1 MGKRVRGI
9 WAAALSVALAVAGVG
24 QAGAAESDGTAVSGS
39 TRVDAADSLR
49 TVTLVSGDR
58 VRVRSGTYEV
68 QPGPGRERMVFAQH
82 RIGGHDY
89 VIPADALSMIGAR
102 RVDRRLFDITE
113 LLASRYDDAEQTEL
127 PLLVRATDQTAARQ
141 RASGYAVAR
150 DLPGIRAQAVRVPKK
165 RAGEFWRS
173 LDAQVAGKTASA
185 GVERVW
191 LDGQRQISLDHSVPQ
206 IGAPAVWQAG
216 RTGRGVTVAVL
227 DTGIDATHPDFTG
240 RLAQV
245 RNFTDDPD
253 ADDHVGHGTHVASI
267 IAGSGAASGGR
278 YRGVAPD
285 ATLLVG
291 KVCTDGGCPDSA
303 ILAGMEWAAANGAVV
318 VNLSLGGADTTEL
331 DPLKEAVETLT
342 ARTGTLFVV
351 AAGNSGPQARSI
363 SSPASADS
371 ALAVGAMDGADKL
384 AESSSR
390 GPRLAGGAIKP
401 EITAPGVDIVAARA
415 RNSEADDP
423 VDESY
428 TRMSG
433 TSMATPHVAGSAALL
448 AQQHPTFRA
457 ADLKATLMGT
467 AKPDATS
474 RLTEQGAGRVDVAA
488 ASGSTLRADP
498 PAVDLG
504 IAKWPHQD
512 DRAASRTVAFRN
524 DGATAA
530 TLSLTVSVTG
540 PDGTHATDGMF
551 RIEPAQLTVAAG
563 GSASATITARTAIS
577 GSEGVYEGR
586 VVASGP
592 AGVVRIPVTID
603 REPESYDLKLT
614 HLDRTGSLTDSYN
627 TFLDGLSASGTV
639 VPYEPDGTASIRL
652 RAGSYHLTSVISDEH
667 GDDRLVSLLT
677 QPQLELTADT
687 TVVLDARL
695 AKSSTVTVP
704 RPAATP
710 TGSVIGYYRH
720 LPDGSL
726 NAASVFSFGGMTP
739 LFAAQ
744 FGPALPGNEMRG
756 RLQTVFTEPGPDGQF
771 GSGSHRYHLA
781 WFPSGQVPSGIR
793 QEVRTADLAQVEATY
808 PASESG
814 TIGEKTV
821 FASRPDYTESV
832 SFGGTVPLPATRT
845 EYYSRADDIRWSA
858 DVRMGEVQ
866 QMSAPTAYPAGRQ
879 TESWQAGPL
888 SPGFP
893 APPSSITVF
902 SDGYWVTRQGNRI
915 FAAVP
920 LFSDRDIR
928 HAGVA
933 DTTSYTQRL
942 LRDGQ
947 PVPLIDDYDYEV
959 PAAAANYR
967 YSVTATRDTELSTRV
982 QAEWTFRSEKSEKL
996 ARLPVMA
1003 VRFAPALDGDNA
1015 APAGRD
1021 LRIPVTVQR
1030 QAGATPAQVRS
1041 LTVEVSF
1048 DDGQTWRLA
1057 SVQKSGAGWLADV
1070 HHPAGAGYAALRAYA
1085 VDQSGNTV
1093 RQTIIRAYRIKG

>member
-1 MGKRVRGI
+1 
-9 WAAALSVALAVAGVG
+9 
-24 QAGAAESDGTAVSGS
+24 
-39 TRVDAADSLR
+39 
-49 TVTLVSGDR
+49 
-58 VRVRSGTYEV
+58 
-68 QPGPGRERMVFAQH
+68 MVFAQR

-113 LLASRYDDAEQTEL
+113 LLASRYDDATQKEL

-141 RASGYAVAR
+141 RASGYAVVR
-150 DLPGIRAQAVRVPKK
+150 DLPGLGAQAVRVPKQ

-173 LDAQVAGKTASA
+173 LDAPVAGKAASA

-191 LDGQRQISLDHSVPQ
+191 LDGQRQVSLDRSVPQ
-206 IGAPAVWQAG
+206 IGAPAVWQSG

-227 DTGIDATHPDFTG
+227 DTGIDATHPDFAG

-253 ADDHVGHGTHVASI
+253 ADDHLGHGTHVAST

-303 ILAGMEWAAANGAVV
+303 ILAGMEWAAANRAAV
-318 VNLSLGGADTTEL
+318 VNLSLGGPDTTEL

-342 ARTGTLFVV
+342 ARAGTLFVV

-371 ALAVGAMDGADKL
+371 ALAVGAVDGADKL
-384 AESSSR
+384 AEFSSR
-390 GPRLAGGAIKP
+390 GPRLTGGAIKP

-415 RNSEADDP
+415 RNFEAGDP
-423 VDESY
+423 VGESY

-457 ADLKATLMGT
+457 ADLKATLLGT
-467 AKPDATS
+467 ARPDATL

-488 ASGSTLRADP
+488 ASGSTLRAEP

-512 DRAASRTVAFRN
+512 DQAASRTVVFRN

-530 TLSLTVSVTG
+530 TLSLTLSVTG
-540 PDGTHATDGMF
+540 PDGARAPAGMS

-563 GSASATITARTAIS
+563 GSASATITARTSIA
-577 GSEGVYEGR
+577 GPDGVYEGR

-592 AGVVRIPVTID
+592 AGAVRVPVTID
-603 REPESYDLKLT
+603 REPESYDLTLT
-614 HLDRTGSLTDSYN
+614 HLDRTGSLTGTYG
-627 TFLDGLSASGTV
+627 TFLDGVSASGTV
-639 VPYEPDGTASIRL
+639 DPYEPDGTASIRL
-652 RAGSYHLTSVISDEH
+652 RAGNYHLTSIISEEH

-695 AKSSTVTVP
+695 AKSNTVTVP

-710 TGSVIGYYRH
+710 FGAVVGYYRH
-720 LPDGSL
+720 LPDGGL
-726 NAASVFSFGGMTP
+726 TGASVFSLDGMAP

-744 FGPALPGNEMRG
+744 LGPALAGNVMRG
-756 RLQTVFTEPGPDGQF
+756 RLQALFTEPGPDGEF

-781 WFPSGQVPSGIR
+781 WFPSGRVPSGIR
-793 QEVRTADLAQVEATY
+793 KEVRPADLAEVTATY
-808 PASESG
+808 PASTSD
-814 TIGEKTV
+814 TIGEKVAT
-821 FASRPDYTESV
+821 ASRPDYTETL
-832 SFGGTVPLPATRT
+832 SFGGLVSLPGTHT
-845 EYYSRADDIRWSA
+845 EYYSRADDTRWSA
-858 DVRMGEVQ
+858 DVRMGEVRQ
-866 QMSAPTAYPAGRQ
+866 LSAPTAYPAGRQ

-888 SPGFP
+888 GPGFP
-893 APPSSITVF
+893 ALPSYFAVDP
-902 SDGYWVTRQGNRI
+902 DGYWITRQGNRI
-915 FAAVP
+915 FAVVP
-920 LFSDRDIR
+920 LFSDRDVR
-928 HAGVA
+928 HAGFA
-933 DTTSYTQRL
+933 DTTSYTQQL
-942 LRDGQ
+942 FRDGQ
-947 PVPLIDDYDYEV
+947 LVPSIDGFDYEV

-967 YSVTATRDTELSTRV
+967 YNVTATRDAELSTRV
-982 QAEWTFRSEKSEKL
+982 QAEWTFRSQKSQQL
-996 ARLPVMA
+996 TRLPVMA

-1015 APAGRD
+1015 APAGRG

-1030 QAGATPAQVRS
+1030 QAGATPARVRS
-1041 LTVEVSF
+1041 LTVEVSY
-1048 DDGQTWRLA
+1048 DDGRTWKPAPVRET
-1057 SVQKSGAGWLADV
+1057 GAGWLADV
-1070 HHPAGAGYAALRAYA
+1070 HHPAGAGYATLRAYA

-1093 RQTIIRAYRIKG
+1093 RQTIVRAYRIKG

>member
-1 MGKRVRGI
+1 
-9 WAAALSVALAVAGVG
+9 
-24 QAGAAESDGTAVSGS
+24 
-39 TRVDAADSLR
+39 
-49 TVTLVSGDR
+49 
-58 VRVRSGTYEV
+58 
-68 QPGPGRERMVFAQH
+68 MVFAQH

-89 VIPADALSMIGAR
+89 VIPADAMSMIGAR

-113 LLASRYDDAEQTEL
+113 LLASRYDDAAQTEL
-127 PLLVRATDQTAARQ
+127 PLLVRAADQTAARQ
-141 RASGYAVAR
+141 RASGYAVVR
-150 DLPGIRAQAVRVPKK
+150 DLPGLGAQAVRVPKK

-173 LDAQVAGKTASA
+173 LDTQAAGKTASA
-185 GVERVW
+185 AVERVW
-191 LDGQRQISLDHSVPQ
+191 LDGQRQISLDRSVPQ

-227 DTGIDATHPDFTG
+227 DTGIDARHPDFTG

-253 ADDHVGHGTHVASI
+253 ADDHLGHGTHVAST

-278 YRGVAPD
+278 YKGVAPD

-291 KVCTDGGCPDSA
+291 KVCTDDGCPDSA
-303 ILAGMEWAAANGAVV
+303 ILAGMEWAVANGAAV
-318 VNLSLGGADTTEL
+318 VNLSLGGADTTET

-342 ARTGTLFVV
+342 ARAGTLFVV

-371 ALAVGAMDGADKL
+371 ALAVGAVDGADTL
-384 AESSSR
+384 AEYSSR
-390 GPRLAGGAIKP
+390 GPRLTGGAIKP

-415 RNSEADDP
+415 RNFEADDP

-448 AQQHPTFRA
+448 AQQHPSFRA

-467 AKPDATS
+467 ARPAATY

-488 ASGSTLRADP
+488 ASGSTVRADP

-504 IAKWPHQD
+504 IARWPHQD

-530 TLSLTVSVTG
+530 TLSLTVSLTG
-540 PDGTHATDGMF
+540 PDGAHAPEGMF

-563 GSASATITARTAIS
+563 GSASATITARTAIP

-592 AGVVRIPVTID
+592 AGVVRVPVTID

-614 HLDRTGSLTDSYN
+614 HLDRTGSLTDSY
-627 TFLDGLSASGTV
+627 TTSLDGLSASGTV

-652 RAGSYHLTSVISDEH
+652 RAGNYHLTSILSEEH

-695 AKSSTVTVP
+695 AKSNTVTVP

-710 TGSVIGYYRH
+710 NGSVVGYYRH
-720 LPDGSL
+720 LPDGGL
-726 NAASVFSFGGMTP
+726 NSASVVSLDGMAP

-744 FGPALPGNEMRG
+744 LGPALAGHVMRG

-793 QEVRTADLAQVEATY
+793 KEVRPTDLAQVTATY
-808 PASESG
+808 PASGSG
-814 TIGEKTV
+814 TIGEKVVT
-821 FASRPDYTESV
+821 ASRPDYTEAV
-832 SFGGTVPLPATRT
+832 SFGGLVPLPGTRT
-845 EYYSRADDIRWSA
+845 EYYSRADDTRWSA
-858 DVRMGEVQ
+858 DVRMGEVE

-888 SPGFP
+888 GPGFP
-893 APPSSITVF
+893 ALPSIIAVY
-902 SDGYWVTRQGNRI
+902 SDGHWVTRQGNRI
-915 FAAVP
+915 VAAVP

-928 HAGVA
+928 HAGFA
-933 DTTSYTQRL
+933 DTTSYTRQL
-942 LRDGQ
+942 FRDGKL
-947 PVPLIDDYDYEV
+947 VPSIDGFDYEV

-967 YSVTATRDTELSTRV
+967 YSVTATRDAELSTRV
-982 QAEWTFRSEKSEKL
+982 QAEWTFRSEKSEQFTQ
-996 ARLPVMA
+996 LPVMA

-1015 APAGRD
+1015 APAGRA

-1041 LTVEVSF
+1041 LTVEVSY
-1048 DDGQTWRLA
+1048 DDGRTWQSA
-1057 SVQKSGAGWLADV
+1057 SVRESGAGWLADV
-1070 HHPAGAGYAALRAYA
+1070 RHPAGAGYATLRAYA

-1093 RQTIIRAYRIKG
+1093 RQTITRAYRIKG